1 MKNAPELE
9 VFAIDTLMANTRLE
23 EVQIIDNPKLK
34 TISLEVFS
42 HLPSLQILDL
52 SNNSLRT
59 LVPIEGSRFAQL
71 NQLDISEN
79 PLDCNCTVRSL
90 AVAGLPS
97 TRIQCITH
105 KDDLQA
111 DFYLTANSLFGDST
125 CLTPFTIKLV
135 FLTSLILILGLLFT
149 VSLTIQAFYVSR
161 KRRGRQEAQDANSL
175 RISLPLVNKVTDF
188 ESPMMSAWH
197 CHDLALSRSLDH
209 LDLKDHRDLEEFTK
223 RYYTNGHFASLKP
236 TVSYVGKEQEM
247 LDLPPNELM
256 TERCDCVGHMHHQQP
271 QYY

>member
-1 MKNAPELE
+1 M
-9 VFAIDTLMANTRLE
+9 
-23 EVQIIDNPKLK
+23 
-34 TISLEVFS
+34 
-42 HLPSLQILDL
+42 
-52 SNNSLRT
+52 
-59 LVPIEGSRFAQL
+59 
-71 NQLDISEN
+71 
-79 PLDCNCTVRSL
+79 
-90 AVAGLPS
+90 AGLDS
-97 TRIQCITH
+97 HRILCFTH

-149 VSLTIQAFYVSR
+149 VSLTVQAFYVNR
-161 KRRGRQEAQDANSL
+161 KRRQEQAQDANSL
-175 RISLPLVNKVTDF
+175 LISLPLVNKVTDF

-197 CHDLALSRSLDH
+197 CHEFALSRSLDQ

-236 TVSYVGKEQEM
+236 TISYVGKEQEHQ
-247 LDLPPNELM
+247 DVVPAELLN
-256 TERCDCVGHMHHQQP
+256 ERCDCIGHMHHQQP